1 MHPIT
6 RYYIFWGI
14 SGTLV
19 HKHYVFPCFIKV
31 GKCFKNFPN
40 LDINKLR
47 INYGFFFISAL
58 DTLLQEHDIELSLI
72 TLNWFLTL
80 YSSVLH
86 IRIIMRLWDLFLF
99 DGSRILFQVAI
110 AMLKL
115 HEDELLKADNSAE
128 IFNILS
134 TIPSR

>member
-1 MHPIT
+1 MNLELIT
-6 RYYIFWGI
+6 
-14 SGTLV
+14 
-19 HKHYVFPCFIKV
+19 
-31 GKCFKNFPN
+31 
-40 LDINKLR
+40 
-47 INYGFFFISAL
+47 FFSFISAL

>member
-1 MHPIT
+1 ML
-6 RYYIFWGI
+6 R
-14 SGTLV
+14 
-19 HKHYVFPCFIKV
+19 
-31 GKCFKNFPN
+31 KCFKNSPN
-40 LDINKLR
+40 FNINKIR
-47 INYGFFFISAL
+47 INYIFSFISAL